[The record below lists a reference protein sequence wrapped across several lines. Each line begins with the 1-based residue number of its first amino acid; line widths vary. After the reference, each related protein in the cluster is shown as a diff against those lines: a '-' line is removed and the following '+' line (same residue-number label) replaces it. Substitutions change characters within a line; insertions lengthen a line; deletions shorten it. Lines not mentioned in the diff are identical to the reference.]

1 MKDPIAVIEKVL
13 DKFYS
18 YLLHILEND
27 FIREFGFLSP
37 SVTGVTEAID
47 HIKNHEMGI
56 WGQLMFLEGDF
67 EDLYSNCNKFILI
80 KSVNFAMEK
89 AKFSELA
96 KNYIHELISC
106 VMEKSFFH
114 EPGGIFKF
122 NLDLNPCYSKFER
135 L

>member
-47 HIKNHEMGI
+47 RIKNHITGI
-56 WGQLMFLEGDF
+56 WGQLMFLEGD
-67 EDLYSNCNKFILI
+67 
-80 KSVNFAMEK
+80 
-89 AKFSELA
+89 
-96 KNYIHELISC
+96 
-106 VMEKSFFH
+106 
-114 EPGGIFKF
+114 
-122 NLDLNPCYSKFER
+122 
-135 L
+135 